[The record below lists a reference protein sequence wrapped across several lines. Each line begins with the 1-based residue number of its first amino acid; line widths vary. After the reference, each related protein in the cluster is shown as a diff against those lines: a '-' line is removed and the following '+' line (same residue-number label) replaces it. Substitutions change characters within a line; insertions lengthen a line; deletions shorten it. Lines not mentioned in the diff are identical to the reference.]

1 MYEERK
7 TFWQKK
13 GFYLSLCGALI
24 CLLAVGTVYYKMNV
38 SNKGDGE
45 KLFADSA
52 AGENGDNS
60 STAGGSAVSGGDQ
73 DGQQVA
79 AINQNGE
86 PGDNVD
92 SDKVSD
98 DDFDDDEIKDD
109 DVPSEDDETDA
120 KETAKPQ
127 TAKSSTS
134 AKKSAP
140 SEKKKSEQ
148 DSVATMADSR
158 DLKFDAEKG
167 LLWPVKGD
175 ILLKYSTNNTVYF
188 KTLAQYRCNPAII
201 IGADTGKKVKS
212 AADGVVTKISEEFD
226 IGKAVTMNIGSGY
239 SVTYGQL
246 QDISVKEGQSVKEG
260 DVIGKVAQPTKYYSQ
275 EGSNLYFQVKENK
288 ETVDPMLLLR

>member
-1 MYEERK
+1 MYEDKK

-13 GFYLSLCGALI
+13 GFYFSLCGALI
-24 CLLAVGTVYYKMNV
+24 CVLAVGTVYYKMNAAK
-38 SNKGDGE
+38 KGGGE
-45 KLFADSA
+45 TLFADSA
-52 AGENGDNS
+52 ADKNADNNS
-60 STAGGSAVSGGDQ
+60 VAGGSAVSSNND

-79 AINQNGE
+79 EVNPNE
-86 PGDNVD
+86 EDKSD
-92 SDKVSD
+92 SDVKNGDDLED
-98 DDFDDDEIKDD
+98 DDKDD
-109 DVPSEDDETDA
+109 LAVISNEQIKA
-120 KETAKPQ
+120 TAKPQ
-127 TAKSSTS
+127 E
-134 AKKSAP
+134 KKSKEKTDKKDTAN
-140 SEKKKSEQ
+140 SKQEKKKPSQ

-201 IGADTGKKVKS
+201 IGAETGKKVKS

-246 QDISVKEGQSVKEG
+246 RDINVKEGQSVKEG
-260 DVIGKVAQPTKYYSQ
+260 DVIGKIAEPTKYYSQ